1 MFILAGPPKASNQGP
16 SWSVSAELICFESK
30 LHPATTASTQCYTA
44 TIILL

>member
-30 LHPATTASTQCYTA
+30 LHPATASTQCYTA